1 MARTE
6 RRALLKWV
14 LGVFLCVASGLGLY
28 VGGYVVLMRRD
39 LPAID
44 KEEGRLAYRSSFWLA
59 PSVRLEGPVSIYGP
73 AVSPLNAVFEPI
85 DDWWRRICGF
95 ISAIPENEP
104 FAHGQL
110 DPGRIKAIRVWINPP
125 EMILPDKYEDLE
137 RCRRVDVAQNG
148 AAQELCQVLAGRHSV
163 RRNTREDTVA
173 GTIEAVIDNGG
184 SVFLYFVVSDN
195 AVVYVCHPP
204 ASPAHDPGANEHW
217 QNDLLP
223 WLRKYALQGD
233 GSVQR

>member
-1 MARTE
+1 MAAKGTRL
-6 RRALLKWV
+6 LLKWA
-14 LGVFLCVASGLGLY
+14 LCLFACVATGLGLY

-39 LPAID
+39 VPAMD
-44 KEEGRLAYRSSFWLA
+44 RETLRLTYRSSFRFA
-59 PSVRLEGPVSIYGP
+59 PGLIVWDLTSAVWP
-73 AVSPLNAVFEPI
+73 AATPLNVVFEPI
-85 DDWWRRICGF
+85 DDCWRRICGF

-125 EMILPDKYEDLE
+125 DMVLAEKYEDFS
-137 RCRRVDVAQNG
+137 RCRRIEVSANG
-148 AAQELCQVLAGRHSV
+148 AALELCQVLAGKHSD
-163 RRNTREDTVA
+163 RCNIREYTVA

-184 SVFLYFVVSDN
+184 SVFLYFVVADN

-204 ASPAHDPGANEHW
+204 ASPAHDPGTNEHW

-223 WLRKYALQGD
+223 WLTKYALQGAD
-233 GSVQR
+233 QFK